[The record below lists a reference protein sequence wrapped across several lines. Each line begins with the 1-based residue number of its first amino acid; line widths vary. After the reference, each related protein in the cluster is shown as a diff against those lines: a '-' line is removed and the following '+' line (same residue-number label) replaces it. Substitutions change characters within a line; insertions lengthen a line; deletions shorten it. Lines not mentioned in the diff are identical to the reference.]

1 MFLKFAYRPV
11 SNVALLNRNA
21 LETIDND
28 VFQLI
33 IYCFYC
39 VRHMRSSTFET
50 GLIYRAGKA
59 GLEIVG
65 RKIMKF
71 LHEMIPIFCTF
82 FTRRASI
89 SAIFN
94 WLQKHSRSY
103 RSSFYRVHWD
113 NLVPK
118 THSPVFLNRV
128 GEPWERVWTW
138 QRGCWPTTNKNKLWM
153 YIS

>member
-39 VRHMRSSTFET
+39 VWHMRSSTFET
-50 GLIYRAGKA
+50 GLIYRAMVK
-59 GLEIVG
+59 LDLKIVG

-71 LHEMIPIFCTF
+71 LHEMIPIFVLFSQDGLQFPPSLIGFKNTAGVIVF
-82 FTRRASI
+82 IEFTGTT
-89 SAIFN
+89 
-94 WLQKHSRSY
+94 SY
-103 RSSFYRVHWD
+103 PRLTR
-113 NLVPK
+113 
-118 THSPVFLNRV
+118 PVF
-128 GEPWERVWTW
+128 
-138 QRGCWPTTNKNKLWM
+138 
-153 YIS
+153 